1 MALNRSG
8 RSSLSGASRARAAVA
23 CAVLAVLAGGLG
35 ACGNRAVARPHA
47 GTPNWADRCP
57 NGRALRVYNRLPVSV
72 EVYARHG
79 SPGRGTL
86 DFIGMAV
93 PGTTELPVRGL
104 VDAFEARSPGKQ
116 VVAVLS
122 EDMVAMGRGRA
133 RPTDDVAMEPVCSAG

>member
-1 MALNRSG
+1 MALIRSD
-8 RSSLSGASRARAAVA
+8 RSSRSTASWTRAAVGWA
-23 CAVLAVLAGGLG
+23 LPAVLAGVLG
-35 ACGNRAVARPHA
+35 ACGNRATARPRA
-47 GTPNWADRCP
+47 ATPNWADRCP
-57 NGRALRVYNRLPVSV
+57 NGRALRIHNRLPVSV

-86 DFIGMAV
+86 DFVGMAM

-104 VDAFEARSPGKQ
+104 ADSFEARSPGKQ

-122 EDMVAMGRGRA
+122 EDKVAMGRGWA